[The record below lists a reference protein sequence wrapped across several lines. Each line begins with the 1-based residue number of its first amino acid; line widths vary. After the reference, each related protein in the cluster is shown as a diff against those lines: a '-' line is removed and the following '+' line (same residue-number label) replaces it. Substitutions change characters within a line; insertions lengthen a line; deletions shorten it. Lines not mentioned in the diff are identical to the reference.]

1 MRRYAWP
8 SYQDPWECIVTNVE
22 LDGLAGT
29 LEINGDHFRVDA
41 FDDTWASAE
50 LTVEVSTSE
59 PQPSGLD
66 DLRAYLLITCSA
78 TQLRRSYLLEYGGS
92 NSSGCF
98 KGALT
103 IPRTALAGKA
113 TITAEVVGTYQGRDR
128 VVGSSVPWGLVVDK
142 SEAPE
147 RQGIPP
153 LRTVWIDFADSDA
166 PVEARR
172 HIDGHAYVDVAAT
185 PPVLYLNKRIDG
197 LQLLILS
204 NSAKLERRRH
214 RDMLGASIARY
225 VANALFRAAVEQ
237 ISADDFGGV
246 PEGPTG
252 RVLRDICE
260 AVAAE
265 LPDTETADDLYEAIA
280 NLPAGTAASASF
292 WANVDLALDRMT
304 SLSSTVARIC
314 EEAKRV

>member
-1 MRRYAWP
+1 M
-8 SYQDPWECIVTNVE
+8 E
-22 LDGLAGT
+22 
-29 LEINGDHFRVDA
+29 
-41 FDDTWASAE
+41 
-50 LTVEVSTSE
+50 
-59 PQPSGLD
+59 
-66 DLRAYLLITCSA
+66 
-78 TQLRRSYLLEYGGS
+78 
-92 NSSGCF
+92 
-98 KGALT
+98 
-103 IPRTALAGKA
+103 
-113 TITAEVVGTYQGRDR
+113 
-128 VVGSSVPWGLVVDK
+128 
-142 SEAPE
+142 
-147 RQGIPP
+147 
-153 LRTVWIDFADSDA
+153 
-166 PVEARR
+166 
-172 HIDGHAYVDVAAT
+172 GHAYVDVAAT

-237 ISADDFGGV
+237 ISADEYGGI

-265 LPDTETADDLYEAIA
+265 LPDTETVNDLYRAIA
-280 NLPAGTAASASF
+280 DLPVGTAASASF
-292 WANVDLALDRMT
+292 WANVDLVLDRMT

>member
-1 MRRYAWP
+1 MTRFAWP
-8 SYQDPWECIVTNVE
+8 SYQAPWECIVTSVD
-22 LDGLAGT
+22 LDGSAGT
-29 LEINGDHFRVDA
+29 LEINDEHFRVDA
-41 FDDTWASAE
+41 FDDTWSSAE
-50 LTVEVSTSE
+50 LAVEVATNE
-59 PQPSGLD
+59 PRPAGLE
-66 DLRAYLLITCSA
+66 DLNAYVLVTCSA
-78 TQLRRSYLLEYGGS
+78 TQLRRSYPLTTSPSGS
-92 NSSGCF
+92 ALGFS
-98 KGALT
+98 GALK
-103 IPRTALAGKA
+103 IPRTALSGKA
-113 TITAEVVGTYQGRDR
+113 TLTAEIVGMFQGRPR

-142 SEAPE
+142 SEAPD
-147 RQGIPP
+147 RPGVPP
-153 LRTVWIDFADSDA
+153 LRTVWIDFADADA
-166 PVEARR
+166 PMEARR
-172 HIDGHAYVDVAAT
+172 HVEGHAYVDVAAT
-185 PPVLYLNKRIDG
+185 PPVLYLNKGIDG

-237 ISADDFGGV
+237 ISADDFGG
-246 PEGPTG
+246 PPDGPTG

-265 LPDTETADDLYEAIA
+265 LPDTETVDDLYRAIA
-280 NLPAGTAASASF
+280 DLPAGTAASASF